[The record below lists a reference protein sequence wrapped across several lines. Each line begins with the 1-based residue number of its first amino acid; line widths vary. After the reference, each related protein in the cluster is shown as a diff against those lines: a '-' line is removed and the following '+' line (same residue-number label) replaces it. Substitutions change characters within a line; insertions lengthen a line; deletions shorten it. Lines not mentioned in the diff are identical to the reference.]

1 MTNKAQ
7 QKICCIVVGAVIIEH
22 CCLFFFWFW
31 CIPNLYHSCKWDFI
45 RPHTYKDNGN
55 KSSFIKHKILQAN
68 EDIGKYTQR
77 ICAEDIG
84 IDFILST
91 FWWDFKIKKK
101 IHSKRDSFDLFSFIV
116 YIHTRTTCAHF
127 YSYDL
132 SFSLT
137 SDTHKIRLVICLHS
151 QRSFDKN
158 LLPVSSFTFIHFFF
172 VLFFNQITKI
182 LFYHCYYAG
191 CNVIHMVSSIFHT
204 HRIFSYLSIILSN

>member
-91 FWWDFKIKKK
+91 FWWDFKIKK
-101 IHSKRDSFDLFSFIV
+101 DSFKKRFV
-116 YIHTRTTCAHF
+116 W
-127 YSYDL
+127 
-132 SFSLT
+132 
-137 SDTHKIRLVICLHS
+137 
-151 QRSFDKN
+151 
-158 LLPVSSFTFIHFFF
+158 F
-172 VLFFNQITKI
+172 VLFYRLHTYTDYMRAL
-182 LFYHCYYAG
+182 LFIRFIIFTNIRYAQ
-191 CNVIHMVSSIFHT
+191 NSI
-204 HRIFSYLSIILSN
+204 SYLFTFTAFIR